1 MVKFQKNDTL
11 EIKNE
16 EIERKIKEKYEL
28 IDNETTLGYATINND
43 LKNLIYIYVKKEY
56 RGNRIWKDVI

>member
-1 MVKFQKNDTL
+1 MVKFQKNDAL
-11 EIKNE
+11 EIKDE

-43 LKNLIYIYVKKEY
+43 LENLIYIYVKKEY